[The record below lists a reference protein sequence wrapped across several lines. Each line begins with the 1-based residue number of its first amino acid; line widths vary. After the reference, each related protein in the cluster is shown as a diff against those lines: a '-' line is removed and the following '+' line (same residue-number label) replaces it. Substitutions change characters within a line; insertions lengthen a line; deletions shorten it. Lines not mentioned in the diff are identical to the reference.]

1 MKKRRHY
8 QHYYYF
14 KKLSVCSCVYAVV
27 CSLHYTLK
35 KRGESGSVHLYVGV
49 GNRKAVWMCGGK
61 EVTRTRTSFF
71 LLNTLLS
78 LLEPCLAVILK
89 KSELRT
95 DGGSPRLFFPCFS
108 LFLWYF
114 SSFFVRALW
123 LLLFCGMDNINKRD
137 SRERKKKKEI
147 YNLYYTVLWTKYK
160 SITLCYIYIIIFL
173 EFSSWDGKIFFFCL
187 LVIILT
193 LFWAPL
199 MTLIVLNNIII
210 IIIFIVLIWGRT
222 LPAGMTDL
230 LMPHPNTHPPDTV

>member
-61 EVTRTRTSFF
+61 EVTRTRTSF

-137 SRERKKKKEI
+137 SRERKKKKK
-147 YNLYYTVLWTKYK
+147 YTTY
-160 SITLCYIYIIIFL
+160 ITLCY
-173 EFSSWDGKIFFFCL
+173 EQ
-187 LVIILT
+187 
-193 LFWAPL
+193 
-199 MTLIVLNNIII
+199 NIN
-210 IIIFIVLIWGRT
+210 L
-222 LPAGMTDL
+222 
-230 LMPHPNTHPPDTV
+230 